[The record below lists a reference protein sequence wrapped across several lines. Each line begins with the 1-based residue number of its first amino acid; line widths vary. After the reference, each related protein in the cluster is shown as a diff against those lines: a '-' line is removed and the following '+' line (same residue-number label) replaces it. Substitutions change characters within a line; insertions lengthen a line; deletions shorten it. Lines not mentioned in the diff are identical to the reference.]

1 VFWGSALSLLYDEPD
16 PSRLDSSAS
25 REDSESSVEKAKSE
39 DIASEV
45 VAELEVSVGALTHH
59 LDLLEEQGVQGSLQD

>member
-1 VFWGSALSLLYDEPD
+1 
-16 PSRLDSSAS
+16 
-25 REDSESSVEKAKSE
+25 VEKAKSE